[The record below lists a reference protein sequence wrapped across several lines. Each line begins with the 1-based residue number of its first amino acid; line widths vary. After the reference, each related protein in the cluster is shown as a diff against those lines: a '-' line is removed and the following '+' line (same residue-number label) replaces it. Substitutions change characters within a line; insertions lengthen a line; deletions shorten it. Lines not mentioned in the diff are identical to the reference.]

1 MEAPP
6 PPPPLYHKKKKFPLF
21 EIKMFQLPSFIIF
34 LKFTRSPR
42 VEGGACYENQLGFM
56 RDDSGLNISVRL
68 EVEMAKT

>member
-1 MEAPP
+1 
-6 PPPPLYHKKKKFPLF
+6 
-21 EIKMFQLPSFIIF
+21 MFQLPSFIIF